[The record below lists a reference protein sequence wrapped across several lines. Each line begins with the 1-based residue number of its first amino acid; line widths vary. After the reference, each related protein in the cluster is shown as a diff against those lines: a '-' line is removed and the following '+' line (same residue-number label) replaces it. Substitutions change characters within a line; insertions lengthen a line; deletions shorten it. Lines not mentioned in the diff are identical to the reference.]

1 MKIAIA
7 GIGYVGLSNGVLL
20 SQQNEVTMMDV
31 DHSKVSL
38 INQKKSPIAEKK
50 IEEYLKTKNLNISAV
65 TDYKTAF
72 DRKDFIII
80 AVPTNLDSETGK
92 FDTSILDNTLSS
104 VMQINPLATVI
115 IKSTVPIGYT
125 ENISKKYS
133 SKNIIFSPEFLRE
146 GLALEDNL
154 SPSRI
159 VIGSDSENARIF
171 AKLLTN
177 SAIKKNIKIIY
188 TNNTEAE
195 AIKLFSNSYLA
206 MRVAFFN
213 ELDSFTLENELS
225 TKNIINGISAD
236 PRIGSFYNNPSFGY
250 GGYCLAKDTK
260 QLLSNYDSVPQNL
273 INGIIQSND
282 TRINY
287 IATKVLSSQPKKI
300 GIYRLT
306 MKAGSD
312 NWRESSSIRL
322 IQIFIKHKIK
332 VFVFEPLMESSA
344 SNLPVTFVNSVETLN
359 ERVDLILAN
368 RLDDIIEKY
377 KDKVFTRDVYGDN

>member
-322 IQIFIKHKIK
+322 IQRFIKHKIK

>member
-92 FDTSILDNTLSS
+92 FDTSILDDTLSS

-260 QLLSNYDSVPQNL
+260 QLLSNYDSVPQIL

-322 IQIFIKHKIK
+322 IQRFIKHKIK

>member
-20 SQQNEVTMMDV
+20 SQQNEVTMMDI

-38 INQKKSPIAEKK
+38 INQKKSPIAEAK

-72 DRKDFIII
+72 DKKDFIII
-80 AVPTNLDSETGK
+80 AVPTNLDSKTGK
-92 FDTSILDNTLSS
+92 FDTSILDNTVSS
-104 VMQINPLATVI
+104 AMKINPSATVI

-125 ENISKKYS
+125 ENISKKYP

-159 VIGSDSENARIF
+159 VIGSDSENARTF
-171 AKLLTN
+171 TKLLTN
-177 SAIKKNIKIIY
+177 SAIKKDIEIIY

-213 ELDSFTLENELS
+213 ELDSFALKHELS
-225 TKNIINGISAD
+225 TKNIINGVSAD

-260 QLLSNYDSVPQNL
+260 QLLSSYDSVPQNL
-273 INGIIQSND
+273 INGIIKSND

-287 IATKVLSSQPKKI
+287 IAAKVLSLQPKKI

-306 MKAGSD
+306 MKSGSD

-322 IQIFIKHKIK
+322 IQEFIKRKIK
-332 VFVFEPLMESSA
+332 VIVFEPLMESSDT
-344 SNLPVTFVNSVETLN
+344 NLPVTFVHSVETLN

-377 KDKVFTRDVYGDN
+377 KDKVFTRDVYGNN